1 MLYRSITQAI
11 AFHILICSR
20 FEQKMA
26 KEQGLWNLFLPA
38 VSGLNQTEYAL
49 IAEETGRFFIAPE
62 CLNCSAPGKKRK
74 VTLGS

>member
-1 MLYRSITQAI
+1 MFYSGFGQTI
-11 AFHILICSR
+11 
-20 FEQKMA
+20 A

-62 CLNCSAPGKKRK
+62 CLNCSAPGKNCKSCILTNTT
-74 VTLGS
+74 VNL

>member
-1 MLYRSITQAI
+1 
-11 AFHILICSR
+11 
-20 FEQKMA
+20 MA

-62 CLNCSAPGKKRK
+62 CLNCSAPGKKPK
-74 VTLGS
+74 VTQWQLVHFVRELCNSKTVLR